1 MTAADLAAADT
12 FLADHPDLEAVE
24 FVMADPCGILRGKWG
39 PASSLRKAYRDGVN
53 FPLSLHGLDAW
64 GREVPATGYH
74 IESGDRDGVCRPVAP
89 PRATPWAKRRT
100 ATVHLSSW
108 HADGRPLLGDP
119 RQALVALLDR
129 AAAEG
134 FEPVTAFEL
143 EFHLIAP
150 DAVPPEP
157 VSQSA
162 GARRGDVAWQAMYEH
177 DRLGELGALWDA
189 IRAAADAFEIP
200 IDTIVNEAGP
210 GQFEINLGHGPALAA
225 ADDALMLRHV
235 VRECARAQGLKATFM
250 AKPFA
255 DQPGNGCHIH
265 MSLLDREGTN
275 AFGRDRALLKSAIAG
290 TLEHMPASML
300 GLVNSW
306 NGFRRFRPGSYAPT
320 RAVWGDNNRSVAVR
334 VPVSGEKDARLE
346 HRLAG
351 ADACPYVAMALVLA
365 AALDGIERGLPAPP
379 AMDGNA
385 YDGGGD
391 TLSADP
397 LAALRAHAASDFVR
411 DALGEE
417 LAANLHAILAQEF
430 DTLAEVIPPLE
441 HETYL

>member
-1 MTAADLAAADT
+1 MTAIDPAAADA
-12 FLADHPDLEAVE
+12 FLDAHPGLEAVE

-39 PASSLRKAYRDGVN
+39 PASSLRKSYRDGVN

-64 GREVPATGYH
+64 GREVEAIDYH
-74 IESGDRDGVCRPVAP
+74 IQSGDRDGVCRPVAP
-89 PRATPWAKRRT
+89 PRLTPWASRET

-108 HADGRPLLGDP
+108 REDGAPLMGDP

-129 AAAEG
+129 ASAAG
-134 FEPVTAFEL
+134 FEPVVAFEL
-143 EFHLIAP
+143 EFHLVAP
-150 DAVPPEP
+150 DTIPPEP
-157 VSQSA
+157 VSQ
-162 GARRGDVAWQAMYEH
+162 GKGTGRGEVAWQAMYEH
-177 DRLGELGALWDA
+177 DRLGDLAGLWEA

-235 VRECARAQGLKATFM
+235 VRECARAHGLKATFM

-255 DQPGNGCHIH
+255 DRPGNGCHVH
-265 MSLLDREGTN
+265 MSLLDISGAN
-275 AFGRDRALLKSAIAG
+275 VFGRDRTLLESAIAG
-290 TLEHMPASML
+290 TLRHMPASML

-334 VPVSGEKDARLE
+334 VPVSGERDARLE
-346 HRLAG
+346 HRPAG
-351 ADACPYVAMALVLA
+351 ADACPYVVMALVLA
-365 AALDGIERGLPAPP
+365 AALDGIERGLTPPAPLE
-379 AMDGNA
+379 GNA
-385 YDGGGD
+385 YEAEGAE
-391 TLSADP
+391 LSADP
-397 LAALRAHAASDFVR
+397 TVALRAHEGSDFVR
-411 DALGEE
+411 SALGAE
-417 LAANLHAILAQEF
+417 LAGNLQAILAQEF
-430 DTLAEVIPPLE
+430 ATLADVIPSFE